1 MSGPLMP
8 AHISLLDVLHD
19 HSFLLLGLLCS
30 LGCLSGNFLAFNG
43 LDHTDGHRLPH
54 VTHGETSWNRRE
66 EELVNALCSTHLENS
81 SHST

>member
-8 AHISLLDVLHD
+8 AHILLLDVLHD

-54 VTHGETSWNRRE
+54 VTHGFTYRGEDSWRRAPQPWAS
-66 EELVNALCSTHLENS
+66 VGSV
-81 SHST
+81 